1 MRDTLINAL
10 KEGYSGDL
18 SRAKANIEVYLSN
31 PTGIGEHPDIIS
43 AIDEE
48 LSKVAEANEKL
59 EMVQKFFDL

>member
-10 KEGYSGDL
+10 KEGYRGDL